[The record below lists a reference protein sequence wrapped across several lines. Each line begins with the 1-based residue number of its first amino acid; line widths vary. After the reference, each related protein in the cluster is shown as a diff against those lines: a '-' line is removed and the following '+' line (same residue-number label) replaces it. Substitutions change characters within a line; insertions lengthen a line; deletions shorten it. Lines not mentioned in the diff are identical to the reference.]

1 MSTITMRIKFPPTY
15 PLIYKTLRVDGT
27 LTVSEAVAYIAETL
41 HVAGGDSIGLYIA
54 SLDEWLE
61 EGKPLSDFDFLEDVE
76 EVEFR
81 DRNAPPPEPEP
92 ENEMIGDGG
101 NCCMVM

>member
-61 EGKPLSDFDFLEDVE
+61 EGKPLSDFDFLEDV
-76 EVEFR
+76 VRRFL
-81 DRNAPPPEPEP
+81 
-92 ENEMIGDGG
+92 DGG
-101 NCCMVM
+101 GLDCAFLWFACCLSIISLRHF